1 MNGNP
6 EDKRLFLLDAFAL
19 IFRAYFAFSKNPLIN
34 SKGLNTSA
42 IQGFTNTLLDLLK
55 KEKPS
60 HIAVCFDTA
69 APTERHT
76 DFADYKAN
84 RQEAPEDL
92 VSNIPYIKDIIH
104 AFNIPLIECDGFE
117 ADDVIGTLAKVA
129 EQKGFKVYMVTPDKD
144 YGQLVS
150 ENIFIWKPPAFGN
163 AEQILGVNEIKAKWE
178 IERIDQV
185 KDILGL
191 MGDAV
196 DNIPGIPGVGEVTA
210 KKLIKEFDSIENL
223 IVNTD
228 KLKGKLKEKVEEHKD
243 KAILSKKLA
252 TIILDVPINW
262 DEHNFD
268 MEEPNREKLAEI
280 FNDLEF
286 RTLGKRILGEKFS
299 VGHAEIIAASKT
311 ETVSSSSSKTEAGF
325 KTESV
330 SGGQKDLFG
339 NSVGEANSEEE
350 KIPTNLNTI
359 ADTEHNYILVDD
371 EKKLNDLLQLLSS
384 SKEFCFDTETTGID
398 ANNAEVVGLSFAVK
412 PKEAFYVPVSA
423 NKIEAQN
430 LLEKFRSILEDENI
444 GKVGQ
449 NLKYDLLLLKWY
461 NIKVNGKLFD
471 TMLAHYLIEPDMRH
485 GMDYLSETYL
495 NYKPVSIKELI
506 GVGKKQ
512 LSMRDIEVQKVAD
525 YAAEDA
531 DVTLQLENIF
541 LPKLKENE
549 VEKLFEEVEM
559 PLMNVL
565 CDMEFEG
572 VAIDKIFLNDYSK
585 KLEEEIKITEEK
597 VYKEAGVRFNL
608 SSPKQLGEV
617 LFDRMKIPYEVKKTK
632 TGQYS
637 TDEDTLSRITGDYPI
652 VNDLLDYREFTKL
665 KSTYVDAIPSLI
677 NPKTGRVHTSFNQ
690 AVAAT
695 GRLSST
701 DPNIQNIPIR
711 TERGREIRKA
721 FIPRNEDYVIL
732 SADYSQIELRIIA
745 GLSRDANMLK
755 AFEDGLDIH
764 TATASQVFNVD
775 IKEVTREMR
784 GRAKAVN
791 FGIAYGQ
798 TAFGLSQGL
807 KISRTEAK
815 EIIDNYNLKFP
826 GVRQLMSDNIQFA
839 REHGFVQT
847 VLGRRRRLRDINSGN
862 QTVRGFAERNA
873 INAPIQGSA
882 ADMIKVAMINIQK
895 EFHKQNFKSKMTLQ
909 VHDELVFD
917 AHKSE
922 VDIIIP
928 IIKEKMI
935 HAIELNVPIEVG
947 VGVGTNWLD
956 AH

>member
-1 MNGNP
+1 M
-6 EDKRLFLLDAFAL
+6 
-19 IFRAYFAFSKNPLIN
+19 
-34 SKGLNTSA
+34 NTSA

-311 ETVSSSSSKTEAGF
+311 EMVSSSSSKTEAGF

-423 NKIEAQN
+423 DKIEAQN

-775 IKEVTREMR
+775 IKDVTREMR

-839 REHGFVQT
+839 REHGYVQT